1 MGRFLLVTKEYSETP
16 TSGGSQRTLAIA
28 ETLSQYGDVVVVSP
42 QATLRREQGFV
53 VPVAA
58 LPPADLAPWR
68 LVVAYRS
75 ISGARA
81 GGPGLL
87 RNLER
92 AVQQQYDLAVVDHTC
107 LAGVADIVGRHA
119 RRVVVSMHNIE
130 STLMADRARAARSRR
145 EGLGMRVEARL
156 LSRLERVVAARRHP
170 TIVVSDADA
179 AALPNDPPPVVCRNG
194 VFPSRIVRPERPL
207 PSRALIF
214 TGALDWEPNVH
225 GIEWFLLTT
234 WPRVRALFPDAT
246 LTIAGRNPSSRLL
259 QHGRMLPGVTVVADP
274 PDMQPLLAAHG
285 VGIVPLLEGGGSRLK
300 ILEYLAA
307 GLDVVSTDAG
317 ASGLED
323 VPSELMDRAPKAD
336 FFEALTSRL
345 RNPRDNRD
353 LATEW
358 VRCTYTWDITMEPLA
373 KLLADA

>member
-1 MGRFLLVTKEYSETP
+1 MGRYLLLTKEYCEAP

-42 QATLRREQGFV
+42 QGTLRREQGV
-53 VPVAA
+53 VVSIPP
-58 LPPADLAPWR
+58 LPSAGLAQWR
-68 LVVAYRS
+68 LAMAYRS

-81 GGPGLL
+81 GGTALL

-92 AVQQQYDLAVVDHTC
+92 AVQQTYDLAVVDHTC

-130 STLMADRARAARSRR
+130 STLMADRAKGAR
-145 EGLGMRVEARL
+145 GLKDGLAMRVEARL
-156 LSRLERVVAARRHP
+156 LSRLERVVAARQYP

-179 AALPNDPPPVVCRNG
+179 ATLPNDPPPVVCRNG
-194 VFPSRIVRPERPL
+194 VFPSRIVMPERAL
-207 PSRALIF
+207 PPRALIF
-214 TGALDWEPNVH
+214 TGALDWEPNVR

-234 WPRVRALFPDAT
+234 WPRIRELFPDAT
-246 LTIAGRNPSSRLL
+246 LTVAGRNPSNRLL
-259 QHGRMLPGVTVVADP
+259 QYGRRLPGVTVVADP

-307 GLDVVSTDAG
+307 GLDVVSTHAG
-317 ASGLED
+317 AAGLED
-323 VPSELMDRAPKAD
+323 IPPNLIDHAP
-336 FFEALTSRL
+336 EAALLEVLANRL
-345 RNPRDNRD
+345 RNPRDNRET
-353 LATEW
+353 ATEW

-373 KLLADA
+373 KLLANA

>member
-1 MGRFLLVTKEYSETP
+1 MGRYLLVTKEYSEAP

-28 ETLSQYGDVVVVSP
+28 QTMSQYGDVVVVSP

-53 VPVAA
+53 VSVPP
-58 LPPADLAPWR
+58 LPPADLAQWR
-68 LVVAYRS
+68 LVLAYRS

-92 AVQQQYDLAVVDHTC
+92 AVQQRYDVAVVDHTC

-119 RRVVVSMHNIE
+119 RRVVVSMHNVE
-130 STLMADRARAARSRR
+130 STLMADRARAARGLR
-145 EGLGMRVEARL
+145 EGLVMRVEARL
-156 LSRLERVVAARRHP
+156 LSRLERVVAARQHP

-179 AALPNDPPPVVCRNG
+179 ATLPNDPPPVVCRNG
-194 VFPSRIVRPERPL
+194 VFPDRIVMPERPL
-207 PSRALIF
+207 PPRALIF

-234 WPRVRALFPDAT
+234 WPRVRAAFPDAT
-246 LTIAGRNPSSRLL
+246 LTVAGRNPSERLL
-259 QHGRMLPGVTVVADP
+259 QYGRRLPGVTVVADP
-274 PDMQPLLAAHG
+274 PDMRPLLAAHG

-317 ASGLED
+317 AAGLED
-323 VPSELMDRAPKAD
+323 IPPELIDRAP
-336 FFEALTSRL
+336 EAALLDVLANRL
-345 RNPRDNRD
+345 RNPRDNRET
-353 LATEW
+353 ATEW

-373 KLLADA
+373 KLLANA